1 MPPLTLAMPLLDAI
15 HISPVGPKRAS
26 TETHG
31 MKQHVAVGAEQ
42 ASVQNAVLPMW
53 EHARTKV

>member
-1 MPPLTLAMPLLDAI
+1 MPLLDAI
-15 HISPVGPKRAS
+15 HISPVGPKRVS

-53 EHARTKV
+53 EHARTEV